1 MSEQREET
9 ERPQQRSPRLMS
21 LGTPL
26 GIVVAIV
33 LLECLA
39 VAVLLPSAEET
50 HELGKDL
57 VAARVN
63 GEVPDEQS
71 ALDAPASHVPPLD
84 LLEVDLGSYHIA
96 VFQPSSNT
104 TLRID
109 LHLYGIV
116 LAKDLSD
123 FELFYALHEH
133 RLSEQVHATFRAA
146 EITDLTDAGLGL
158 IKRRILEKSNR
169 TLGKP
174 LLHDVVFSK
183 FSFLEQ

>member
-1 MSEQREET
+1 MSEQREEAA
-9 ERPQQRSPRLMS
+9 PPPSRSRRLMS

-26 GIVVAIV
+26 GIVVCVV

-50 HELGKDL
+50 QKLGRELA
-57 VAARVN
+57 AARVN
-63 GEVPDEQS
+63 GEVADGEVAAKTPD
-71 ALDAPASHVPPLD
+71 VPPLD

-96 VFQPSSNT
+96 VFQPATNT

-116 LAKDLSD
+116 QARDLSD

-146 EITDLTDAGLGL
+146 EVTDLTDAGLGL